1 MNLPVGGAEQRAFF
15 KAETSGVVSPY
26 SFFISIH
33 KISFRS
39 EGRSSNSNGGL
50 LLANFKRPESNA
62 MIKNIRNKYKR
73 RKFRFF
79 VAYEFTKRLPEKWGR
94 IHEKLKLLDS
104 TTNTQSY

>member
-1 MNLPVGGAEQRAFF
+1 MVINKLYNNKITIQRDDMNLPAVRTEQRAFF
-15 KAETSGVVSPY
+15 KADISCKDSPY
-26 SFFISIH
+26 LLSVLSH

-62 MIKNIRNKYKR
+62 MIKNIRNKHIR

-79 VAYEFTKRLPEKWGR
+79 VAYEFTTFKQFLLP
-94 IHEKLKLLDS
+94 
-104 TTNTQSY
+104 